1 MMKKLLLYFTP
12 FNGMPQVVFLLMLLM
27 LSVRVSA
34 QQLTACRDSVKDGY
48 DFWLYTPQNNDT
60 MPELKPLVMFLHGQS
75 LCGKNL
81 SKVLQ
86 YGTID
91 ALTKGRRI
99 DAIVVAPQT
108 QGPWKPAR
116 LNNIYEWVKTRYP
129 VDTNRFYVL
138 GMSLGGY
145 GTLDFT
151 ASYPDKIA
159 AAVAMCGGATVNDLC
174 GLNIVPLRIVHGTAD
189 KAVPVGCSDRVVAEM
204 ADCGDTSRLVYDRLP
219 KINHSQL
226 ARLFYMD
233 STYDWLF
240 AHSLTDS
247 LRTINN
253 HCVISAATMK
263 TSYANLDTHYKL
275 KVIDKKPVKMQGKNN
290 NKAAS
295 DHNQP
300 VVDDDDS
307 EAVYYVI
314 KKGDT
319 LSAIASRNKT
329 TVDKLCKLN
338 RMNKSAVLQ
347 IGRKI
352 RIK

>member
-1 MMKKLLLYFTP
+1 MMKKLFLSILLLFSA
-12 FNGMPQVVFLLMLLM
+12 GL
-27 LSVRVSA
+27 SA

-75 LCGKNL
+75 LCGRNL

-91 ALTKGRRI
+91 ALTKGRQI

-108 QGPWKPAR
+108 QGPWRPAK
-116 LNNIYEWVKTRYP
+116 LDLVYEWVKAHYP
-129 VDTNRFYVL
+129 VDTTRFYVL

-159 AAVAMCGGATVNDLC
+159 AAIAMCGGATVKDLC

-189 KAVPVGCSDRVVAEM
+189 KAVPVGCSDRVVTEM
-204 ADCGDTSRLVYDRLP
+204 AECGDTSRLVYDRL
-219 KINHSQL
+219 KGINHSQL

-233 STYDWLF
+233 STYKWLF
-240 AHSLTDS
+240 AHRLTDS
-247 LRTINN
+247 LRTVNN
-253 HCVISAATMK
+253 HCTISAATMK
-263 TSYANLDTHYKL
+263 TSYANLNTRYKL
-275 KVIDKKPVKMQGKNN
+275 KTIDTKPARTQGETQS
-290 NKAAS
+290 AS
-295 DHNQP
+295 GGEQAY
-300 VVDDDDS
+300 DDDDG
-307 EAVYYVI
+307 VVKYYVI

-329 TVDKLCKLN
+329 TVTKLCKLN
-338 RMNKSAVLQ
+338 NMDRNAVLR

-352 RIK
+352 RVR